1 MSDDRPVPHLLDLLR
16 GRDGDDLS
24 PLVLKIVEAALDDD
38 FMPADL
44 QVAAISAAA
53 NLVVQL
59 TRPERLRRR
68 RREAEQLFAKF
79 LRAHER
85 RVAEL
90 GHDLKADHRHMSID
104 LQRAFGDAFRDVV
117 DSTPIPQRFVD
128 AGVVDPDHHRKV
140 LLAADLQHHLL
151 EAFTA
156 AGLDHSAD
164 RVTMSLAACV
174 AAAAVCAAPY
184 DTAKEDDAGFAELF
198 VDEFRAMLIN
208 TIAYWRK
215 KGAN

>member
-1 MSDDRPVPHLLDLLR
+1 MSTDRPLPHLLDLLR
-16 GRDGDDLS
+16 GRDGDNLG
-24 PLVLKIVEAALDDD
+24 PLTLRIVEAALDDD
-38 FMPADL
+38 FTPVDL
-44 QVAAISAAA
+44 QAAAISAAA

-68 RREAEQLFAKF
+68 SREAEQLFRKF

-85 RVAEL
+85 RHAEL
-90 GHDLKADHRHMSID
+90 DYDLKADHREMSVD
-104 LQRAFGDAFRDVV
+104 LQRAFGDAFREVAA
-117 DSTPIPQRFVD
+117 SRPIPQRFID
-128 AGVVDPDHHRKV
+128 AGAGDPEHYRKV
-140 LLAADLQHHLL
+140 LLAADLQHRLL
-151 EAFTA
+151 EAFVA

-184 DTAKEDDAGFAELF
+184 DIAGEDDAGFAELF
-198 VDEFRAMLIN
+198 VDEFRTMLIN

-215 KGAN
+215 KGAS